1 MVNIFKKEINNKF
14 LLLVVCILLN
24 NNTSAECKKEDVD
37 YYLEK
42 GFTTEQVT
50 ALCSGDVKTT
60 SKKQEYKTFSDEYA
74 DEQDAEYVKKMR
86 IERQVF
92 FKSALNAQNIK
103 IRRNILSF
111 HLYECSRDG
120 LAKPG
125 SDLNVKGCATVL
137 VRINLANVTVEEKVF
152 KEKVV
157 FGTKSILVKGDVV
170 SKIIG
175 GLEGL
180 SDYDRK
186 VLKSKISARL
196 SKNKGEVL
204 VPIKRG
210 LNFSYA
216 LESFQE
222 IVAFHKGE
230 INKNKLGGDL
240 GGELEVE
247 DFDNTQEYI
256 IDDGKKK
263 IKLSNDENDTIDGTL
278 VFDDLD
284 TSSPSS
290 SANEIPDDILN

>member
-230 INKNKLGGDL
+230 SNKNKLGGDL

-290 SANEIPDDILN
+290 STNEIPDDILN

>member
-1 MVNIFKKEINNKF
+1 
-14 LLLVVCILLN
+14 
-24 NNTSAECKKEDVD
+24 
-37 YYLEK
+37 
-42 GFTTEQVT
+42 
-50 ALCSGDVKTT
+50 
-60 SKKQEYKTFSDEYA
+60 
-74 DEQDAEYVKKMR
+74 MR

-230 INKNKLGGDL
+230 TNKNKLGGDL

-290 SANEIPDDILN
+290 STNEIPDDILN

>member
-1 MVNIFKKEINNKF
+1 
-14 LLLVVCILLN
+14 
-24 NNTSAECKKEDVD
+24 
-37 YYLEK
+37 
-42 GFTTEQVT
+42 
-50 ALCSGDVKTT
+50 
-60 SKKQEYKTFSDEYA
+60 
-74 DEQDAEYVKKMR
+74 MR

-103 IRRNILSF
+103 IRRNTLSF

-170 SKIIG
+170 SKIVG

-230 INKNKLGGDL
+230 TNKNKLGGDL

-290 SANEIPDDILN
+290 STNEIPDDILN

>member
-1 MVNIFKKEINNKF
+1 MVNIFKKKIHNKF

-24 NNTSAECKKEDVD
+24 NNEYAECKKEDVD

-60 SKKQEYKTFSDEYA
+60 PKKQEYKTFSDEYA

-137 VRINLANVTVEEKVF
+137 IRINLANVTVEEKVF

-230 INKNKLGGDL
+230 TNKNKLGGDL

-290 SANEIPDDILN
+290 SSIDIPDDVLS